1 LSIAKLETCG
11 LRKEYPGTV
20 ALDSVSLQFE
30 GGKIHALLGKNGA
43 GKSTLVKLLSGA
55 IQPTAGKIFVD
66 GREVS
71 FHGPS
76 EAFAGG
82 IATVYQELSLVP
94 QLTVAENIFL
104 GRARKR
110 SGTRGLLID
119 WRQTFSD
126 ARQLLAEMEVEL
138 DVQRPVAALGV
149 AQQQIVEIAKAMSFR
164 PSALL
169 LDEPTSAL
177 AQHETQ
183 SLFKLIRRLA
193 QNGVAIIY
201 ITHRLQEL
209 EWIADQVSVLRDGK
223 LIGTL
228 EIADARAEKISEM
241 MFGQTVQ
248 KNRPADFKATG
259 ETVLM
264 VRDLTRKPVFHDVSF
279 SLQRGEI
286 LGIAG
291 LLGSG
296 RSELLKAIYGAEPFD
311 SGEIEIAGRIVR
323 KTDPIRMKK
332 FKLAFTPED
341 RKAEGLIQ
349 ILSTRANLCLAGLK
363 VVAPRGWLNK
373 KRENQIVN
381 RLVQDLDI
389 QLVNLEY
396 PVASLSGGNQQKVVI
411 GNWLTTHPQ
420 IILLDEPTRG
430 VDVQAKQQIFQI
442 MWDLSREGISSIFVS
457 SELEELVQV
466 CHRILIMKKGT
477 IAEQVKPDQLTA
489 DALFVRCLEK

>member
-1 LSIAKLETCG
+1 
-11 LRKEYPGTV
+11 
-20 ALDSVSLQFE
+20 
-30 GGKIHALLGKNGA
+30 
-43 GKSTLVKLLSGA
+43 
-55 IQPTAGKIFVD
+55 
-66 GREVS
+66 
-71 FHGPS
+71 
-76 EAFAGG
+76 
-82 IATVYQELSLVP
+82 
-94 QLTVAENIFL
+94 
-104 GRARKR
+104 
-110 SGTRGLLID
+110 
-119 WRQTFSD
+119 
-126 ARQLLAEMEVEL
+126 
-138 DVQRPVAALGV
+138 
-149 AQQQIVEIAKAMSFR
+149 
-164 PSALL
+164 
-169 LDEPTSAL
+169 
-177 AQHETQ
+177 
-183 SLFKLIRRLA
+183 
-193 QNGVAIIY
+193 
-201 ITHRLQEL
+201 
-209 EWIADQVSVLRDGK
+209 
-223 LIGTL
+223 
-228 EIADARAEKISEM
+228 
-241 MFGQTVQ
+241 
-248 KNRPADFKATG
+248 
-259 ETVLM
+259 M
-264 VRDLTRKPVFHDVSF
+264 VRDLTRKPAFHDVSF

-363 VVAPRGWLNK
+363 VVAPKGWLNK